1 MKYLF
6 KILLILF
13 FSFSNNLIAG
23 DDLTGKKLF
32 CFKKSTTVNSFILFG
47 LNFIDHSK
55 VEILTET
62 HEKPYKEYLYNYA
75 TSVSKILINGTYV
88 GDNYT
93 IDRKTLNIKPGL
105 LNSDFVFK
113 GDHCK
118 IVLKDLS
125 ELFKEKLIEFEQK
138 VLL

>member
-1 MKYLF
+1 MKTLLTVF
-6 KILLILF
+6 VLLISSSVF
-13 FSFSNNLIAG
+13 AG

-32 CFKKSTTVNSFILFG
+32 CFKKSTTANSFILFG

-62 HEKPYKEYLYNYA
+62 YEKPYKEYLYNYA
-75 TSVSKILINGTYV
+75 TSVSKIVINGTYV

-93 IDRKTLNIKPGL
+93 IDRKTLDIKPGL